1 MVLCCSSVRL
11 RVKLELISWLVGYD
25 CRVKA
30 AIPIGKKPVVEEDK
44 KGQ

>member
-1 MVLCCSSVRL
+1 VLLYCSSIRL
-11 RVKLELISWLVGYD
+11 RVKLELIGDLID

-30 AIPIGKKPVVEEDK
+30 AIPIGKKPVVEEEK

>member
-1 MVLCCSSVRL
+1 VVLNLSSVRF
-11 RVKLELISWLVGYD
+11 RVTLELTDFCD

-30 AIPIGKKPVVEEDK
+30 AIPIGKKPVAEEEK